1 MRSRS
6 LVAGFAGAG
15 TLCLTAI
22 GTSSAQNAPTQEA
35 ITPEQAIEC
44 IRTATGTTPGRVEG
58 LDVELERGQLVCE
71 VEIVAENGAKSEL
84 HIDVATNKILRG
96 AR

>member
-6 LVAGFAGAG
+6 LVAGFAGVG
-15 TLCLTAI
+15 TLCLVAI
-22 GTSSAQNAPTQEA
+22 GTSSAQNAQTQET
-35 ITPEQAIEC
+35 ITAEQAIEC
-44 IRTATGTTPGRVEG
+44 IRTATGAMPRKVEG

-71 VEIVAENGAKSEL
+71 VEIVAETGAKSEI